1 MSNKERLNDLL
12 DQIRGGK
19 ADAYIVATKG
29 KDASKQLVSGGPVRI
44 LVMVKSIE
52 RSLKSAVEKEGLP
65 YELIEMVAEEA
76 VKHANH
82 GEEVRVE
89 NK

>member
-1 MSNKERLNDLL
+1 
-12 DQIRGGK
+12 
-19 ADAYIVATKG
+19 
-29 KDASKQLVSGGPVRI
+29 
-44 LVMVKSIE
+44 MVKSIE
-52 RSLKSAVEKEGLP
+52 RSLKSAVEKEGLQ
-65 YELIEMVAEEA
+65 YELVEMVAEEA